1 MHKNSLQ
8 KRDKVEQYRNLLDI
22 MKKQIRS
29 LETVVQTQNNHIQR
43 LENELDEMK
52 HIVQT
57 YIQTNKDYIDAN
69 YLESTHQKSC
79 NDDDDDISVL
89 SQDSMGSLNS
99 IQSKRMKN
107 ELGGTVKQI
116 YIQHQN

>member
-8 KRDKVEQYRNLLDI
+8 KRDKLEQYRNLLDI

-43 LENELDEMK
+43 IENELDEMK

-79 NDDDDDISVL
+79 NDDDDISVL
-89 SQDSMGSLNS
+89 SQDSMDSLNS

-116 YIQHQN
+116 YIQHLN

>member
-29 LETVVQTQNNHIQR
+29 LETVIQTQNNHIHR

-57 YIQTNKDYIDAN
+57 YIQTNKEYIDAN

-79 NDDDDDISVL
+79 YDDDDDISVL

-107 ELGGTVKQI
+107 EL
-116 YIQHQN
+116 

>member
-1 MHKNSLQ
+1 
-8 KRDKVEQYRNLLDI
+8 
-22 MKKQIRS
+22 
-29 LETVVQTQNNHIQR
+29 
-43 LENELDEMK
+43 MK

-57 YIQTNKDYIDAN
+57 YIQTNKEYIDAN

-79 NDDDDDISVL
+79 NDDDDDDDISVL

-116 YIQHQN
+116 YIQHLN

>member
-43 LENELDEMK
+43 LENEL
-52 HIVQT
+52 
-57 YIQTNKDYIDAN
+57 N
-69 YLESTHQKSC
+69 
-79 NDDDDDISVL
+79 
-89 SQDSMGSLNS
+89 
-99 IQSKRMKN
+99 
-107 ELGGTVKQI
+107 
-116 YIQHQN
+116 

>member
-43 LENELDEMK
+43 LENELNEMK
-52 HIVQT
+52 MFVQNH
-57 YIQTNKDYIDAN
+57 IQTNKDYIDAN
-69 YLESTHQKSC
+69 YLESTHQKKW
-79 NDDDDDISVL
+79 DDDDTSVL
-89 SQDSMGSLNS
+89 SQDSMCSLNS
-99 IQSKRMKN
+99 IQSKRRTN

-116 YIQHQN
+116 YIQHQK

>member
-8 KRDKVEQYRNLLDI
+8 KRDKVEEYRNLLDI

-29 LETVVQTQNNHIQR
+29 LETVVQSQNNHIQW

-52 HIVQT
+52 KIVQA
-57 YIQTNKDYIDAN
+57 YIQTNKNYIDAN
-69 YLESTHQKSC
+69 YLESTYQKKC
-79 NDDDDDISVL
+79 DEDDISVL
-89 SQDSMGSLNS
+89 SQDSMNSLNS
-99 IQSKRMKN
+99 IQSKRMEN

-116 YIQHQN
+116 YIQHLN